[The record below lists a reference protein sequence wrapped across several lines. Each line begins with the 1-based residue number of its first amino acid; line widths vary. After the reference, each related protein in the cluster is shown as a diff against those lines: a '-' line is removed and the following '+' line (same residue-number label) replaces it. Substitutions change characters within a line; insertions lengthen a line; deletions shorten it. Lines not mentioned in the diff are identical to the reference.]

1 MFRRKVSKKC
11 FSLSNKFKN
20 FETFQFCLK
29 TFQSVLMKCVPKK
42 FPKNVHQTFQI
53 VWEQIKVFR
62 RNGYQNVLN
71 KCFALFKM
79 LVNILECSY
88 NLKYV
93 SFVWKHFRVFWR
105 NMHPKSSKKI
115 VLEQIK
121 IFNKKFVPNIFNKKI
136 VLRTKQNVPTIG

>member
-20 FETFQFCLK
+20 FKTFQFCLK
-29 TFQSVLMKCVPKK
+29 TFQSVPKKCVPKK

-53 VWEQIKVFR
+53 VWEQIKEFR
-62 RNGYQNVLN
+62 RNGYQNIPN

-105 NMHPKSSKKI
+105 NMHPKSSEKI

>member
-20 FETFQFCLK
+20 FKTFQFCLK
-29 TFQSVLMKCVPKK
+29 TFQSVPKKCVPKK

-62 RNGYQNVLN
+62 RNGYQNVPN

-88 NLKYV
+88 SL
-93 SFVWKHFRVFWR
+93 KHFRVFRR
-105 NMHPKSSKKI
+105 NMHPKSSEKI

>member
-11 FSLSNKFKN
+11 FSLSNKFIN

-29 TFQSVLMKCVPKK
+29 TFQSVPKNCVPKK

-53 VWEQIKVFR
+53 VWEQIKEFR
-62 RNGYQNVLN
+62 RNGYQNIPN

-79 LVNILECSY
+79 LVNVLECSY
-88 NLKYV
+88 SL
-93 SFVWKHFRVFWR
+93 KHFRVFWN
-105 NMHPKSSKKI
+105 NMHPKSSEKI